1 MTFLGYNDEL
11 KNSRVMFERNTWCP
25 LYTGRNNKYL
35 SVIRLTVIEET
46 AGNEI
51 LLGVFT
57 GFNSIAENVEIH
69 GVRYNDYVHGFAG
82 RKLPPYILVNIY
94 KLHHISKNF
103 SGLSNLVYPSFLCL
117 LFVFFF
123 KYLPVTYSSS
133 RKYSNTFM
141 NV

>member
-1 MTFLGYNDEL
+1 MRYMTFLGYNEQL

-25 LYTGRNNKYL
+25 FYTERNNKYL
-35 SVIRLTVIEET
+35 SIIRLTVIEET

-94 KLHHISKNF
+94 KLRNISRNF
-103 SGLSNLVYPSFLCL
+103 SGLSNLVYSPFLCL
-117 LFVFFF
+117 LFVCLFFF
-123 KYLPVTYSSS
+123 FFNICL
-133 RKYSNTFM
+133 
-141 NV
+141 

>member
-1 MTFLGYNDEL
+1 MRYTTFLGYNEEL

-51 LLGVFT
+51 LLGVCT

-69 GVRYNDYVHGFAG
+69 GVRYNDYVHGFVG
-82 RKLPPYILVNIY
+82 RKPPPYILVNIY
-94 KLHHISKNF
+94 KLRHISRNF
-103 SGLSNLVYPSFLCL
+103 SGLILFLVS
-117 LFVFFF
+117 LFVFFFFF

-133 RKYSNTFM
+133 RKYLNTYI
-141 NV
+141 

>member
-1 MTFLGYNDEL
+1 MRYMTFLGYNEQL

-25 LYTGRNNKYL
+25 LYTERNNKYL
-35 SVIRLTVIEET
+35 SIIRLTVIEET

-94 KLHHISKNF
+94 KLRNISRNF
-103 SGLSNLVYPSFLCL
+103 SGLSNLVYPPFLCL
-117 LFVFFF
+117 FFVCLFFF
-123 KYLPVTYSSS
+123 FFLISAC
-133 RKYSNTFM
+133 NIQ
-141 NV
+141 